1 MTGIL
6 VALLVIVTAALCFIL
21 GMIYGVS
28 AANEAEKKKREEALK
43 NILNLKKE
51 EK

>member
-21 GMIYGVS
+21 GMIAGV
-28 AANEAEKKKREEALK
+28 AIAEENRD
-43 NILNLKKE
+43 IQRRRIR
-51 EK
+51 